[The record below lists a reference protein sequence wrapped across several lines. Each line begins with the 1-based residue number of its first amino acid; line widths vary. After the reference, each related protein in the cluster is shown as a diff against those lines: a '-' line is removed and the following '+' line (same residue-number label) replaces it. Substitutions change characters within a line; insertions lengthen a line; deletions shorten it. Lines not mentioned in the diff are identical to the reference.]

1 MVVDLTEFYE
11 YLEDVCQ
18 CNSTCTEYNYKAST
32 AITKYPN
39 PMYVRDIYGDGS
51 KSH

>member
-18 CNSTCTEYNYKAST
+18 CNSTCTEYNYKS
-32 AITKYPN
+32 
-39 PMYVRDIYGDGS
+39 YVRPRYLRRW
-51 KSH
+51 K